1 MSGSLNA
8 AIPLIVIGLVLLV
21 IAIWLIMRLG
31 QSTTIVGDETVKRD
45 VLDEGAAPAQRNQAL
60 IDAAPAVVKAA
71 PEAVKAAPE
80 AVKAAPEAVKAAP
93 AAVKSAPEPAPA
105 PVAAPTPAP
114 TPKPT
119 PTPTTADDLRQIKGV
134 GPKLVAILADEGVTT
149 FAQVAAWT
157 DSDIATIDA
166 KLGRFQGRITR
177 DQWVEQAKLLISGDK
192 NAHAEKFGNNG

>member
-21 IAIWLIMRLG
+21 IAIWLIMRLR

-60 IDAAPAVVKAA
+60 IDAAPAVVKTV
-71 PEAVKAAPE
+71 PEPVTTPDRVPIATPT
-80 AVKAAPEAVKAAP
+80 PMP
-93 AAVKSAPEPAPA
+93 ASSPAPA
-105 PVAAPTPAP
+105 PKPAPDPTPAP
-114 TPKPT
+114 API
-119 PTPTTADDLRQIKGV
+119 TAAPDDLRQIKGV
-134 GPKLVAILADEGVTT
+134 GPKLVAILAEEGITT

-166 KLGRFQGRITR
+166 KLGRFQGRISR

-192 NAHAEKFGNNG
+192 NAYSDKFGNNG